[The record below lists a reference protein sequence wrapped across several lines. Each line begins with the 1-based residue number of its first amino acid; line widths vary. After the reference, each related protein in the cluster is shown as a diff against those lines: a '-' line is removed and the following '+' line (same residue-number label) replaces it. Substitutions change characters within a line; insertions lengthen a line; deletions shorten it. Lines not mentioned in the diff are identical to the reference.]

1 MKLRRTLL
9 GIVLA
14 FSTAGIIAT
23 NTDAEAYEE
32 LYEQQDQQEIQI
44 NEVLASEFISTDDH
58 KLLEEGL
65 ELIEEAEQSETRSS
79 LRLMMAEEKKQLLE
93 VQQRLISK
101 EAEVAKSELTQL
113 TEELESLEKKSQE
126 PYIVAED
133 SQQIESLKK
142 ELKNLT
148 SVQMVLPIR
157 TLASELSNLSTQM
170 SENQSLLV
178 DSINELKELN
188 KKSDELSSKEY
199 LLEGDKEALKN
210 DVKENV
216 KYFEDADDFELVK
229 SRKSDSQ
236 KLINRLKTK
245 QEKTEKDFQEN
256 ESQTSELIKT
266 TNSLISEGDLTSDEK
281 DKLNEVIQALSNSLK
296 MTDYEPGDLAK
307 NYDVLQTNYDEFMS
321 NSNQRIAAA
330 KEKSEAEAKEKA
342 EREKEEAAAQ
352 QAAQKSSNNS
362 SSSSSTSSNESSST
376 SAPSPSLSGEWYQ
389 APSGYKFLKVDSGKT
404 YGQVKNPNNFKLI
417 TASEAGNYNPG
428 HGNGYAKQ

>member
-9 GIVLA
+9 GIFLA

-44 NEVLASEFISTDDH
+44 NEALDSEFISTDDH
-58 KLLEEGL
+58 KQLEKGL
-65 ELIEEAEQSETRSS
+65 ERIDEAEQSETRSS
-79 LRLMMAEEKKQLLE
+79 LRSMMEKEKKQLLE
-93 VQQRLISK
+93 VQKRLISK

-133 SQQIESLKK
+133 SQQIESLKT
-142 ELKNLT
+142 ELENLT
-148 SVQMVLPIR
+148 SVQKVLPIR

-170 SENQSLLV
+170 SDNQTLLV

-188 KKSDELSSKEY
+188 KKSDELSNKEY
-199 LLEGDKEALKN
+199 LLESDKEALKN
-210 DVKENV
+210 DEKENAQ
-216 KYFEDADDFELVK
+216 YFEDADDFELVK

-236 KLINRLKTK
+236 KLISQLKTK
-245 QEKTEKDFQEN
+245 QEKTEKDFLEN
-256 ESQTSELIKT
+256 ETQTNELIKT
-266 TNSLISEGDLTSDEK
+266 TNSLISKGDLTSEEK
-281 DKLNEVIQALSNSLK
+281 DKLNEVIQTLSNSVD

-307 NYDVLQTNYDEFMS
+307 NYVILQTNYDEFMS

-330 KEKSEAEAKEKA
+330 KEKAEAEAKEKA
-342 EREKEEAAAQ
+342 EREKEAAAAQ
-352 QAAQKSSNNS
+352 QVAQKSNNSS
-362 SSSSSTSSNESSST
+362 SSSSSTSSNTST
-376 SAPSPSLSGEWYQ
+376 PSPFLSGEWYQ
-389 APSGYKFLKVDSGKT
+389 APSGYKFLKVESGKT
-404 YGQVKNPNNFKLI
+404 YGQVKNKNNFKLI
-417 TASEAGNYNPG
+417 TVSEAANYSPG

>member
-23 NTDAEAYEE
+23 NSDAEAYEE
-32 LYEQQDQQEIQI
+32 VYEQQNQQEIHI

-65 ELIEEAEQSETRSS
+65 ERVEEAEQSETRSS
-79 LRLMMAEEKKQLLE
+79 LRSMMAEEKKQLLE

-113 TEELESLEKKSQE
+113 IEELESLEKKSQE
-126 PYIVAED
+126 PYVVAED
-133 SQQIESLKK
+133 SLQVESMKGELDSLASVKK
-142 ELKNLT
+142 
-148 SVQMVLPIR
+148 VHPIR

-170 SENQSLLV
+170 SDNQTLLV
-178 DSINELKELN
+178 DSINELRELN
-188 KKSDELSSKEY
+188 KKSDELSNKEY
-199 LLEGDKEALKN
+199 LLESDKEALKN
-210 DVKENV
+210 DEKENAQ
-216 KYFEDADDFELVK
+216 YFEDADDFELVK

-236 KLINRLKTK
+236 KLISQLKTK

-256 ESQTSELIKT
+256 ESQTNELIKT
-266 TNSLISEGDLTSDEK
+266 TNTLISEGNLTSEEK
-281 DKLNEVIQALSNSLK
+281 DKLNEVIQTLSNSLE

-307 NYDVLQTNYDEFMS
+307 NYAILQTNYDESMS

-330 KEKSEAEAKEKA
+330 KEKAETEAKEKA
-342 EREKEEAAAQ
+342 EREKEAAAQ
-352 QAAQKSSNNS
+352 QASNS
-362 SSSSSTSSNESSST
+362 SSSSSGTSSNTSSST
-376 SAPSPSLSGEWYQ
+376 STPSPSLSGEWYQ

-404 YGQVKNPNNFKLI
+404 YGQVKNPNNYNLI
-417 TASEAGNYNPG
+417 TASEAGNYSPG

>member
-44 NEVLASEFISTDDH
+44 NEALASEFISTDDH
-58 KLLEEGL
+58 KLLEKGL
-65 ELIEEAEQSETRSS
+65 ERIDEAEQSETRSS
-79 LRLMMAEEKKQLLE
+79 LRSMMEEEKTQLIE

-126 PYIVAED
+126 PYIVVED

-142 ELKNLT
+142 ELENLT
-148 SVQMVLPIR
+148 SVQKVLPIR
-157 TLASELSNLSTQM
+157 TLASEINNLSTQM
-170 SENQSLLV
+170 IENQSLLV

-188 KKSDELSSKEY
+188 KKSEELSNKGY
-199 LLEGDKEALKN
+199 LLESDKEALIN
-210 DVKENV
+210 DEKENAQ
-216 KYFEDADDFELVK
+216 YFEDADDFELVK

-236 KLINRLKTK
+236 KLISQLKTK

-256 ESQTSELIKT
+256 ESQTNELIKT
-266 TNSLISEGDLTSDEK
+266 TKSLISKGELTSEEK
-281 DKLNEVIQALSNSLK
+281 NKLNDVVQTLSSSVE

-307 NYDVLQTNYDEFMS
+307 NYAILQTNYDEFMS

-330 KEKSEAEAKEKA
+330 KEKAEAEAKEKT
-342 EREKEEAAAQ
+342 ERKKEEA
-352 QAAQKSSNNS
+352 AAQKSSNNS
-362 SSSSSTSSNESSST
+362 SSSSSSSTSSNTSSST

-404 YGQVKNPNNFKLI
+404 YGQVKNPNNFSLI
-417 TASEAGNYNPG
+417 TASEAGNYSPG

>member
-23 NTDAEAYEE
+23 NSDAEAYEE
-32 LYEQQDQQEIQI
+32 VYEQQNQQEIHI

-65 ELIEEAEQSETRSS
+65 ERVEEAEQSETRSS
-79 LRLMMAEEKKQLLE
+79 LRSMMAEEKKQLLE

-113 TEELESLEKKSQE
+113 IEELESLEKKSQE
-126 PYIVAED
+126 PYVVAED
-133 SQQIESLKK
+133 SLQVESMKGELDSLASVKK
-142 ELKNLT
+142 
-148 SVQMVLPIR
+148 VHPIR

-170 SENQSLLV
+170 SDNQTLLV
-178 DSINELKELN
+178 DSINELRELN
-188 KKSDELSSKEY
+188 KKSDELSNKEY
-199 LLEGDKEALKN
+199 LLESDKEALKN
-210 DVKENV
+210 DEKENAQ
-216 KYFEDADDFELVK
+216 YFEDADDFELVK

-236 KLINRLKTK
+236 KLISQLKTK

-256 ESQTSELIKT
+256 ESQTNELIKT
-266 TNSLISEGDLTSDEK
+266 TNTLISEGNLTSEEK
-281 DKLNEVIQALSNSLK
+281 DKLNEVIQTLSNSLE

-307 NYDVLQTNYDEFMS
+307 NYAILQTNYDESMS

-330 KEKSEAEAKEKA
+330 KEKAETEAKEKT
-342 EREKEEAAAQ
+342 EREKEAAAQ
-352 QAAQKSSNNS
+352 QASNS
-362 SSSSSTSSNESSST
+362 SSSSSGTSSNTSSST
-376 SAPSPSLSGEWYQ
+376 STHSPSLSGEWYQ

-404 YGQVKNPNNFKLI
+404 YGQVKNPNNYNLI
-417 TASEAGNYNPG
+417 TASEAGNYSPG

>member
-23 NTDAEAYEE
+23 NTDAEAYQE
-32 LYEQQDQQEIQI
+32 LYEQQDQQEIHI
-44 NEVLASEFISTDDH
+44 KEVLASEFISEEDQD
-58 KLLEEGL
+58 LLNQGL
-65 ELIEEAEQSETRSS
+65 DRIEEAEQTETRRS
-79 LRLMMAEEKKQLLE
+79 LRLLMEEEKKQLSQ
-93 VQQRLISK
+93 VQQRVVSK

-113 TEELESLEKKSQE
+113 IEKFETLEKKSQE

-133 SQQIESLKK
+133 SLQIESLKS
-142 ELKNLT
+142 ELKSLT
-148 SVQMVLPIR
+148 SVQKVLPIR
-157 TLASELSNLSTQM
+157 TLSGELSTLSTQM

-188 KKSDELSSKEY
+188 KESAQLFNKEY
-199 LLEGDKEALKN
+199 LLASDKEALKN
-210 DVKENV
+210 AEEENAQ
-216 KYFEDADDFELVK
+216 YFEDADDFELVK

-236 KLINRLKTK
+236 QLIRQLKTK

-256 ESQTSELIKT
+256 KSQTNELVKT
-266 TNSLISEGDLTSDEK
+266 TNSLISEGDLTSEEK
-281 DKLNEVIQALSNSLK
+281 DKLSEVIQTLSNALE

-307 NYDVLQTNYDEFMS
+307 NYTILQTNYNEFMS

-330 KEKSEAEAKEKA
+330 KEKAEAEAKEKA

-352 QAAQKSSNNS
+352 QAAQKSSNSS
-362 SSSSSTSSNESSST
+362 SSSSSTSSNTSSST
-376 SAPSPSLSGEWYQ
+376 STPSPSLSGEWYQ
-389 APSGYKFLKVDSGKT
+389 APSGYKFLKVESGKT
-404 YGQVKNPNNFKLI
+404 YGQVKNKNNFKLI
-417 TASEAGNYNPG
+417 TEAEASNYTPG